1 MFGEKKQK
9 KKYTGVRDEI
19 REQQK
24 KTKDM
29 TPKERLAY
37 FWFYYKVPFIAGIA
51 AVIFLSVMIHDMITA
66 KDYNFYAL
74 MLNSQNL
81 NDTAISESFSEYADL
96 DNEKYECYIDTMT
109 TLSLKDYTQYDMATY
124 QKIIAQA
131 ATNDFDAL
139 VLDSAVFYKLS
150 ISGFMV
156 DLRTVLSEEELA
168 AYEGNIYYIDQAAI
182 DRADEADSDD
192 PEATAFYSKMENAT
206 NAVIKADAEEHKHPE
221 NMEEPVPVGIYIE
234 DSPFIEKTDS
244 YHGLIPVFGIA
255 STSQRMDKA
264 ASYLSYLY
272 DESIPFETMVLQ

>member
-1 MFGEKKQK
+1 MFDEKKQK
-9 KKYTGVRDEI
+9 KEYTGVRDEI
-19 REQQK
+19 REQHK
-24 KTKDM
+24 KAKDM

-37 FWFYYKVPFIAGIA
+37 FWFYYKAPFLTGIA
-51 AVIFLSVMIHDMITA
+51 AVIFLSVMIRDMVTA

-96 DNEKYECYIDTMT
+96 DHEKYECYIDTMT
-109 TLSLKDYTQYDMATY
+109 SLSLKNYTQYDIATY

-156 DLRTVLSEEELA
+156 DLRTVLSEEDLS

-182 DRADEADSDD
+182 DRANEADQDD

-206 NAVIKADAEEHKHPE
+206 NAVIKADAKEHKHPE

-264 ASYLSYLY
+264 AIYLSYLY
-272 DESIPFETMVLQ
+272 DDSIPFEAMILQ

>member
-1 MFGEKKQK
+1 MFDEKKQK
-9 KKYTGVRDEI
+9 KAYTGVRDEI

-51 AVIFLSVMIHDMITA
+51 AVIFLSIMIHDMVTA

-96 DNEKYECYIDTMT
+96 DNKKYECYIDTMT

-182 DRADEADSDD
+182 DRLMRLLRMIQKPWPSIIKWKM
-192 PEATAFYSKMENAT
+192 PPMLRSKQMPRNISILRIWRILFLS
-206 NAVIKADAEEHKHPE
+206 V
-221 NMEEPVPVGIYIE
+221 
-234 DSPFIEKTDS
+234 FI
-244 YHGLIPVFGIA
+244 
-255 STSQRMDKA
+255 
-264 ASYLSYLY
+264 
-272 DESIPFETMVLQ
+272 

>member
-1 MFGEKKQK
+1 MFDKKKQK
-9 KKYTGVRDEI
+9 KAYTGVRDEI

-51 AVIFLSVMIHDMITA
+51 AVIFLSIMIHDMVTA

-96 DNEKYECYIDTMT
+96 DNKKYECYIDTMT

-156 DLRTVLSEEELA
+156 DLRTVLSKEELA

-182 DRADEADSDD
+182 DRADEAASDD
-192 PEATAFYSKMENAT
+192 PEAMAFYNKMENAT
-206 NAVIKADAEEHKHPE
+206 NAAIKADAEEHKHPE
-221 NMEEPVPVGIYIE
+221 NMEDPVPVGIYIE

-264 ASYLSYLY
+264 STYLSYLY
-272 DESIPFETMVLQ
+272 DDSIPFEAMVLQ

>member
-51 AVIFLSVMIHDMITA
+51 AVIFLSIMIHDMITA

-74 MLNSQNL
+74 MLNSQHL

-109 TLSLKDYTQYDMATY
+109 TLSLKNYTQYDMATY

-150 ISGFMV
+150 ISGFMM
-156 DLRTVLSEEELA
+156 DLRQ
-168 AYEGNIYYIDQAAI
+168 G
-182 DRADEADSDD
+182 
-192 PEATAFYSKMENAT
+192 
-206 NAVIKADAEEHKHPE
+206 
-221 NMEEPVPVGIYIE
+221 
-234 DSPFIEKTDS
+234 
-244 YHGLIPVFGIA
+244 
-255 STSQRMDKA
+255 
-264 ASYLSYLY
+264 
-272 DESIPFETMVLQ
+272 